1 MQENRYFHKA
11 LSDFTHASASGGA
24 IRHLTDL
31 GYTVK
36 QISERLDFPTPY
48 ERVQR
53 DVWERLKENG
63 VILSEEP
70 GSGGRKEKVNYIQE
84 RDRFGRTSFRR
95 VTEEACAETVR
106 GWKEL
111 CITIAADRTRA
122 EVVSGN
128 KAAGRDIFDLLQEK
142 VRENGEAYSYA
153 SCDFGLAAMKASGQ
167 LQDML
172 SVLEAKPRE
181 YVEGLPWERQ
191 RVYHRMNSRMMEIL
205 TQLCLAGQYQGECF
219 FLKTEEKIRIQ

>member
-11 LSDFTHASASGGA
+11 LSDFTHATARGGA
-24 IRHLTDL
+24 IRHLTYL
-31 GYTVK
+31 VYTVK
-36 QISERLDFPTPY
+36 QICERLDFPTPY

-111 CITIAADRTRA
+111 CITITADRTRA